1 MLRAFLPNPFDL
13 IASPAA
19 MLKMPNPPTGTSLL
33 RTETFEDEPLERAVE
48 PLDTPLTPADG
59 HGCLCFSSGQLL
71 ERHFVVGAST
81 ASEGPLA
88 NLVVVRDVRFKNAA
102 HPFAWTGEG
111 ALEAFA
117 ARDLRSGLA
126 VAGGRVW
133 RAELRAE
140 TRRATPTGASWPLDG
155 RLVSLQA
162 LGDTLVFVH
171 TLSPAGLQHLL
182 VRPWTD
188 VGRVLAE
195 FEVEEPVLAAA
206 QLASAAV
213 HVGGTRVWA
222 AYVANFDGQMV
233 PRTVRFDLRQKAEER
248 AVRCSME
255 DVNYRGFD
263 LISPNPQLRFSLAW
277 ADARL
282 YYVLNRFTPRQ
293 IADVFVLD
301 VEESRW
307 AKFRL
312 PDGLH
317 APGDAFALLPEPRGH
332 AGGRLVFRRHQEAT
346 GARCRSTLF
355 ELQVGEEDGEEE
367 VDEAELRED
376 PHWPLLEEWADRA
389 TRLHFALL
397 DAAAD
402 PALVHS
408 LRAALEAAAAR
419 LADPPAVRL
428 RRAAMPLLVDP
439 EDEQEEEEDEEESGE
454 EEKPHRPPP
463 KPLSQPDDLPP
474 PPPKPDSQPPVSEE
488 APVASAR
495 LRPSAAD
502 LVDAGLE
509 PSEDEQE

>member
-19 MLKMPNPPTGTSLL
+19 MLKCPNPPTGTSLL
-33 RTETFEDEPLERAVE
+33 RTETFEDEPRERAVE
-48 PLDTPLTPADG
+48 PLDTALTPADAQ
-59 HGCLCFSSGQLL
+59 GCFCFSSGQLL

-81 ASEGPLA
+81 AAEGPLA

-102 HPFAWTGEG
+102 QPFAWTGEG

-117 ARDLRSGLA
+117 ARDLRSGVA

-133 RAELRAE
+133 RAALKAE
-140 TRRATPTGASWPLDG
+140 TRRAEPVGESWPLDG
-155 RLVSLQA
+155 RLVTLQA

-171 TLSPAGLQHLL
+171 TLSPAGLQHFS

-188 VGRVLAE
+188 VSRVLAE
-195 FEVEEPVLAAA
+195 LEVEETVLAA
-206 QLASAAV
+206 
-213 HVGGTRVWA
+213 
-222 AYVANFDGQMV
+222 ANFDGQMV
-233 PRTVRFDLRQKAEER
+233 PRTVRFDLRKDGESG

-282 YYVLNRFTPRQ
+282 FYVLNRFTPRQ

-301 VEESRW
+301 VEESCW
-307 AKFRL
+307 TKFRL

-317 APGDAFALLPEPRGH
+317 AAGDAFALLPEPRGH
-332 AGGRLVFRRHQEAT
+332 AGGRLVFRRHREPT
-346 GARCRSTLF
+346 GEARCRSTLY
-355 ELQVGEEDGEEE
+355 ELQVGEPDDEED
-367 VDEAELRED
+367 ELDDAWLRDD

-389 TRLHFALL
+389 TRLHFAQL

-428 RRAAMPLLVDP
+428 LRAAWPLLVDP
-439 EDEQEEEEDEEESGE
+439 EGEEDEQKEEDEEESVEIG
-454 EEKPHRPPP
+454 EKPHRPPP
-463 KPLSQPDDLPP
+463 KPLSQP
-474 PPPKPDSQPPVSEE
+474 PVEAE

-509 PSEDEQE
+509 LSEDDEQE

>member
-1 MLRAFLPNPFDL
+1 
-13 IASPAA
+13 
-19 MLKMPNPPTGTSLL
+19 MLKFPNPPTGTALL
-33 RTETFEDEPLERAVE
+33 RTKTFEDEPLERAVE
-48 PLDTPLTPADG
+48 PLDTPLTPADAQ
-59 HGCLCFSSGQLL
+59 GCFCFSSGQLL

-81 ASEGPLA
+81 AAEGPLA

-102 HPFAWTGEG
+102 QPFAWTGEG

-117 ARDLRSGLA
+117 ARDLRSGVA

-133 RAELRAE
+133 RAALRAE
-140 TRRATPTGASWPLDG
+140 TRRAEPVGAPWPLDG
-155 RLVSLQA
+155 RLVTLQA
-162 LGDTLVFVH
+162 LGDTLVYVH
-171 TLSPAGLQHLL
+171 TLSPAGLQHFS

-188 VGRVLAE
+188 VSRVLAE
-195 FEVEEPVLAAA
+195 LEVEETVLAAA

-213 HVGGTRVWA
+213 QVGDARVWA

-233 PRTVRFDLRQKAEER
+233 PRTVRFDLRKGGESG
-248 AVRCSME
+248 AVRCSIE

-263 LISPNPQLRFSLAW
+263 LISANPQLRFSLAW

-282 YYVLNRFTPRQ
+282 FYVLNRFTPRQ

-301 VEESRW
+301 VEESCW
-307 AKFRL
+307 TKFRL

-317 APGDAFALLPEPRGH
+317 AAGDAFALLPEPRGH
-332 AGGRLVFRRHQEAT
+332 AGGRLVFRRHREPTAE
-346 GARCRSTLF
+346 ARCRSTLY
-355 ELQVGEEDGEEE
+355 ELQVGEPDDQQE
-367 VDEAELRED
+367 VDEAELRND

-428 RRAAMPLLVDP
+428 LRAVRPLLVDP
-439 EDEQEEEEDEEESGE
+439 EGEQDEQKEEDEEESVEIG
-454 EEKPHRPPP
+454 EKPHR
-463 KPLSQPDDLPP
+463 
-474 PPPKPDSQPPVSEE
+474 PPPKPDSQPPVEAE

-509 PSEDEQE
+509 LSEDDEQE